1 MATFDSKTIVMMA
14 ENGHSVEIDGKKIQM
29 TIVQEAV
36 ETKLDYSHLVGKWYK
51 VLESP
56 RIDTVFHGKH
66 MKCFGLDKIVGTPL
80 MGNDSFGTDYHGLS
94 NPVINIYGWNVP
106 EEVFDLFNP
115 LDHNPDDVR
124 VFDVPSEIKI
134 VQVMSSLGLLFNNEQ
149 VLWYNS
155 SYSCYGV
162 VAGLNNA
169 YDIIPCIA
177 TECKFEDLQ
186 EGDLFFATDD
196 EKQDFA
202 RLRFY
207 NFLSIDNG
215 YVWTDGRNVNVLFE
229 QKYTHYFKITPKP

>member
-51 VLESP
+51 VLESL

-66 MKCFGLDKIVGTPL
+66 MKCFGLDKIDGAPL
-80 MGNDSFGTDYHGLS
+80 MGNDSFDLDYHGLS
-94 NPVINIYGWNVP
+94 NPVINTDGWKDP
-106 EEVFDLFNP
+106 EEVFDLSNP

-186 EGDLFFATDD
+186 EGDLVFGTNQKEPDLT
-196 EKQDFA
+196 K
-202 RLRFY
+202 LIGY
-207 NFLSIDNG
+207 NFLSNDKG
-215 YVWTDGRNVNVLFE
+215 LVWTDGRTIDILIDYNFN
-229 QKYTHYFKITPKP
+229 HYFKITPKP